1 MPDYLPKLQ
10 FIKLEFLFIGVYF
23 IVSKRYLF
31 FGSFELLQL
40 LYDEFPV
47 VTEDDFLSLCSIGG
61 TVKLSAVIPDD
72 DDTSSDNPNNKQN
85 DEAIIDNVTDDLDP
99 DADNT
104 AFQENVRDA
113 ETSLKVKLINKCA
126 CKI

>member
-1 MPDYLPKLQ
+1 MY
-10 FIKLEFLFIGVYF
+10 FIFSERFLFF
-23 IVSKRYLF
+23 RKVSRAAF
-31 FGSFELLQL
+31 SAAFS
-40 LYDEFPV
+40 
-47 VTEDDFLSLCSIGG
+47 DDFLSLCSIGG
-61 TVKLSAVIPDD
+61 TVKLSVVIPDD
-72 DDTSSDNPNNKQN
+72 DDTSNDNPNNKQN

-113 ETSLKVKLINKCA
+113 ETSLKVKHINKCA

>member
-1 MPDYLPKLQ
+1 MP
-10 FIKLEFLFIGVYF
+10 E
-23 IVSKRYLF
+23 
-31 FGSFELLQL
+31 
-40 LYDEFPV
+40 DEN
-47 VTEDDFLSLCSIGG
+47 LSLCSIEG
-61 TVKLSAVIPDD
+61 TVKLSVVIPDD
-72 DDTSSDNPNNKQN
+72 DDTSSDNPNKKQN

-113 ETSLKVKLINKCA
+113 EMFLEVKLINKCA

>member
-1 MPDYLPKLQ
+1 M
-10 FIKLEFLFIGVYF
+10 
-23 IVSKRYLF
+23 
-31 FGSFELLQL
+31 
-40 LYDEFPV
+40 
-47 VTEDDFLSLCSIGG
+47 VTENDFLSLCSIGG
-61 TVKLSAVIPDD
+61 TVKLSVVIPDD
-72 DDTSSDNPNNKQN
+72 DDTSSDNPNKKQN

-99 DADNT
+99 DNT

>member
-1 MPDYLPKLQ
+1 M
-10 FIKLEFLFIGVYF
+10 
-23 IVSKRYLF
+23 
-31 FGSFELLQL
+31 
-40 LYDEFPV
+40 
-47 VTEDDFLSLCSIGG
+47 
-61 TVKLSAVIPDD
+61 IPDD
-72 DDTSSDNPNNKQN
+72 DDTSSDNPTNKQN

>member
-1 MPDYLPKLQ
+1 
-10 FIKLEFLFIGVYF
+10 
-23 IVSKRYLF
+23 
-31 FGSFELLQL
+31 
-40 LYDEFPV
+40 V

-61 TVKLSAVIPDD
+61 TVKLSVVIPDD
-72 DDTSSDNPNNKQN
+72 DDTPNNKQN

-113 ETSLKVKLINKCA
+113 ETSLKVKHINKCA